1 MNDKELK
8 TLCKEYNALDKKV
21 FELEDF
27 LDSSRI
33 IFSDNKAKAYY
44 ELKESMRRMKELEAI
59 FIKELGEDGFL
70 SMIYE
75 ND

>member
-44 ELKESMRRMKELEAI
+44 ELNESMRRMKELEAI

-75 ND
+75 NA